1 MLNFTGSFV
10 EVFCDVGTWAHLDKY
25 LFILDG

>member
-1 MLNFTGSFV
+1 MLNFTGLFV
-10 EVFCDVGTWAHLDKY
+10 EVFCDAGTWPYLDKY